1 MLRKCVVHRRNG
13 IPNDHTSNFQQYFS
27 NPHRSSSPKLDLT
40 YLTMKKFFSL
50 LAIAS
55 IIAISNCTS
64 IPENNDPI
72 LGIWV
77 KNDANAN
84 SNKSGNSTR
93 EEWIF
98 NDVYLGRYQTYTD
111 ANLTFYTDFKWSEDN
126 GVYTITYSH
135 EEVSDVVVSLEETNE
150 PEILALEN
158 GTVFAT
164 RE

>member
-1 MLRKCVVHRRNG
+1 MSIVC
-13 IPNDHTSNFQQYFS
+13 
-27 NPHRSSSPKLDLT
+27 
-40 YLTMKKFFSL
+40 
-50 LAIAS
+50 

-77 KNDANAN
+77 RSDSTLDSKN
-84 SNKSGNSTR
+84 GETIR

-98 NDVYLGRYQTYTD
+98 NDVYLGRYQSYT
-111 ANLTFYTDFKWSEDN
+111 NSGITFYTDFKWSEDN
-126 GVYTITYSH
+126 GVYTIIYSN
-135 EEVSDVVVSLEETNE
+135 EEITDVIVNLRETNN

-158 GTVFAT
+158 GSVFAT